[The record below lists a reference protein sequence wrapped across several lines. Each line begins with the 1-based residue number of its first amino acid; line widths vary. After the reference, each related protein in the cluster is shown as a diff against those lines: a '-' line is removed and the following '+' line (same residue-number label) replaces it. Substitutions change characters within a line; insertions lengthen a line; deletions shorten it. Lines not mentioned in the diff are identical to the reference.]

1 MPSGSK
7 KRKAARKKKENQS
20 LSNHSNGD
28 DDVKQQDDKD
38 SDVGE
43 LSSPTSHDHNSHQ
56 NNILTEEDEEQNEK
70 GENISHTPSEEALK
84 IKDGE
89 EPSIAE
95 DDVVPVD
102 REFEIEDKSS
112 KKSDG
117 SSSGS
122 SSSRNSSRCN
132 SDDESHRIKKGEAAI
147 DITPVV
153 ELESGDGSLSGVPA
167 ENIVSAEIDD
177 GVDSVVEN
185 FPAEELKNI
194 STLGDKVE
202 TDISIAPYI
211 SEPTESEEERPGFV
225 EDNGISMVFMDAP
238 LKRKDESI
246 ETIVTPDPEK
256 CVTQETHDRVA
267 ADVGVELEK
276 DSGVTEVLFVLL
288 LAPAPHPVQTTTWK
302 SCCGLFEVFA
312 RSGR

>member
-56 NNILTEEDEEQNEK
+56 NNLLTEGDEEQNEK
-70 GENISHTPSEEALK
+70 GDNISHTPSEEVLK
-84 IKDGE
+84 IKDSE
-89 EPSIAE
+89 EPSIVE
-95 DDVVPVD
+95 DDVVPVY

-112 KKSDG
+112 KKADG

-122 SSSRNSSRCN
+122 SSSSSSRNSSRSN

-167 ENIVSAEIDD
+167 ENIVNAEIDD

-194 STLGDKVE
+194 STLGDKLE

-225 EDNGISMVFMDAP
+225 EDNGISTVFVDAP
-238 LKRKDESI
+238 VKRKDESI
-246 ETIVTPDPEK
+246 ETIVIPVPKK

-276 DSGVTEVLFVLL
+276 DSGVTEVLV
-288 LAPAPHPVQTTTWK
+288 LAPAPHPVQTATWK
-302 SCCGLFEVFA
+302 SCCGLFDVFA
-312 RSGR
+312 RCGR